1 MNCHVGLK
9 NNLLE
14 LQYPSRLKTLFPVD
28 VPSFDFKEPQKADYS
43 KDLEPHVKPSDL
55 GIIIVNHVTTV

>member
-14 LQYPSRLKTLFPVD
+14 LQYPSRLKTWFPVD